1 MREEQVCK
9 ESLEHLLE
17 RQVGTQWECR
27 VKIEAIN
34 AGMSFD
40 PLCKKKAACFK
51 QSPFFSYK
59 TFHLLLM
66 LHSARETM
74 KTF

>member
-40 PLCKKKAACFK
+40 PFVQKESSVL
-51 QSPFFSYK
+51 
-59 TFHLLLM
+59 
-66 LHSARETM
+66 
-74 KTF
+74 